1 MRIQVLGPVCAW
13 RDGTRLDLGSPQRR
27 AVLALLAVSRGQ
39 QLPFFGIADALWGE
53 RPPATASNVVQTH
66 IKHLRHLLEPDR
78 PPRARSAVLPRLG
91 DGYALRVPHGAIDL
105 LRFRALVAGAVTVRR
120 DGRGGGQERAA
131 ALLTEALGL
140 WQQPPLADLP
150 FLSAHP
156 MVVALAEEHR
166 GAVAQYG
173 EAMIAAGRSA
183 DALPVLEEAAVAQ
196 PLDEDAQ
203 ARLIRA
209 YEAVGRRDQAVAVYR
224 RSRRRLADELGV
236 DPGPALAE
244 AYAALLR
251 RRPRPS
257 APGGGHDTAGAAE
270 LAAQVPAH
278 VPPYPPS
285 AHRLPAQLPADVPD
299 FAGRDP
305 ELSALDRLLAAAAD
319 SPTAGAVS
327 VVSGTAGV
335 GKTALAVHWAHRTR
349 HRFPDG
355 QLYVNLRGYDPERP
369 MPPGDALTRFL
380 TVLGVPGDAVPLDVD
395 DRASRFRTELAD
407 RRMLVVLDNALSE
420 EQVRP
425 LLPGSPACS
434 VVVTSRDSLT
444 GLVALHGARRIAL
457 GPLPPPDAVALL
469 RTLVGAR
476 VDAEPGPAAALAEQ
490 CARLPLAL
498 RVAAELAVAHPSSRL
513 ADLVAEL
520 ADQQRRLDLLDA
532 GGDRRAAVEAVFS
545 WSYERLPA
553 PAARTFRLLSLHP
566 GPEADAHAVAA
577 LIGEAPGE
585 SPSLVPGGDPTRVP
599 GETPT
604 RLPGEEPSRAPSP
617 TRDERP
623 GHLPGAS
630 PGQAPGSAP
639 GEDPT
644 HAPGWEPTRVPGEE
658 PAHAPGAKPTRV
670 PGKQPTHAPG
680 PTREER
686 PRHLPGASPGQTPT
700 RVPGGEPT
708 HATGEKRDERP
719 GHLPGASPGQ
729 APGSAPGEDPTH
741 APGWEPTRVPG
752 EEPAHA
758 PGAKPTRVPGKQP
771 THAPGPTREERPRH
785 LPGASP
791 GQTPTR
797 VPGGEPTHATG
808 EKRDERPGHLPGAS
822 PGQAPGSAPR
832 EDPTH
837 TPGEEPTRVPV
848 EEPTRVPVEEPT
860 HAPGPTP
867 DERPGHVPGA
877 SPGQAPGSAPHHTP
891 HHTPEHPP
899 VRTPGPTPG
908 PTSGPTPGP
917 MSARASDVVP
927 VGEPSDAS
935 ESPGHAAGT
944 LALLARAHLLEPA
957 RPGRFGTHDL
967 LRAYAFRLT
976 RTHDSEADRQAAL
989 VRLFDHYLGTAAA
1002 AMDTLYPAERHHR
1015 PAVAPSDH
1023 APPVA
1028 GDANAARAWLDAER
1042 PTLAA
1047 VCAVAADRGSPG
1059 HAVRLA
1065 ALLFRH
1071 LDSGHH
1077 TEALEI
1083 HRHALRAAETI
1094 GDLGGQAHA
1103 LTNLGVVH
1111 WRLADAGSAED
1122 HLVRALELHHRT
1134 GDLAGRARTL
1144 SNLGNVHWRLG
1155 SLRDAAHDHQQA
1167 LALYRETGDQVGQAR
1182 TLTNLGNVC
1191 LRLGEYGQAADHQR
1205 QALALHDLT
1214 GDRIGRAR
1222 TLSHLGN
1229 ALLRLG
1235 RSEAAAECQEQALT
1249 LFRQLGHHG
1258 GEAYA
1263 LSGLGDIRLGQGEF
1277 EAAVTCQRQALELF
1291 REHGEGY
1298 GEASALNGLAEALY
1312 GSGRHDE
1319 ALDHHS
1325 TAVTVAAVTGEHDQ
1339 LARAHAGA
1347 ERARRALGP
1356 WVAAAASST
1365 TSGP

>member
-78 PPRARSAVLPRLG
+78 PARARSAVLPRLG
-91 DGYALRVPHGAIDL
+91 DGYALRVPHDDIDL

-156 MVVALAEEHR
+156 VVVTLAEERR

-251 RRPRPS
+251 RRPGPS
-257 APGGGHDTAGAAE
+257 APVSGQGTAGAAE
-270 LAAQVPAH
+270 LTAQVPAH

-434 VVVTSRDSLT
+434 VVVTSRDSLA

-585 SPSLVPGGDPTRVP
+585 SPSPVPSEGPTRVPGKDPTRVLGESPSLVPSEGPTRVPGGDPTRVP
-599 GETPT
+599 GE
-604 RLPGEEPSRAPSP
+604 E
-617 TRDERP
+617 
-623 GHLPGAS
+623 
-630 PGQAPGSAP
+630 
-639 GEDPT
+639 
-644 HAPGWEPTRVPGEE
+644 
-658 PAHAPGAKPTRV
+658 
-670 PGKQPTHAPG
+670 PTHAPG
-680 PTREER
+680 PTRDER
-686 PRHLPGASPGQTPT
+686 PEHVPGASPGQTP
-700 RVPGGEPT
+700 
-708 HATGEKRDERP
+708 
-719 GHLPGASPGQ
+719 
-729 APGSAPGEDPTH
+729 
-741 APGWEPTRVPG
+741 
-752 EEPAHA
+752 
-758 PGAKPTRVPGKQP
+758 
-771 THAPGPTREERPRH
+771 
-785 LPGASP
+785 
-791 GQTPTR
+791 
-797 VPGGEPTHATG
+797 
-808 EKRDERPGHLPGAS
+808 
-822 PGQAPGSAPR
+822 
-832 EDPTH
+832 
-837 TPGEEPTRVPV
+837 
-848 EEPTRVPVEEPT
+848 
-860 HAPGPTP
+860 
-867 DERPGHVPGA
+867 
-877 SPGQAPGSAPHHTP
+877 GSAPHHTP
-891 HHTPEHPP
+891 EYPPDHLPVRTP
-899 VRTPGPTPG
+899 VRTPGPTP
-908 PTSGPTPGP
+908 SPTPSP

-935 ESPGHAAGT
+935 ESPVHAAGT

-1015 PAVAPSDH
+1015 PAVAPSVH

-1028 GDANAARAWLDAER
+1028 GDADAARAWLDAER

-1277 EAAVTCQRQALELF
+1277 EAAVACQRQALELF

-1298 GEASALNGLAEALY
+1298 GEASALNGLAEALH

-1325 TAVTVAAVTGEHDQ
+1325 TAATVAAVTGEHDQ
-1339 LARAHAGA
+1339 LARAHAGS

>member
-13 RDGTRLDLGSPQRR
+13 RDGTRLDLGSPRRR

-39 QLPFFGIADALWGE
+39 QLPFFGLADALWGE

-91 DGYALRVPHGAIDL
+91 DGYALRVPYDAIDL
-105 LRFRALVAGAVTVRR
+105 LRFRDLVAGAVTVRR
-120 DGRGGGQERAA
+120 DGRRGGQERAA
-131 ALLTEALGL
+131 ALLTDALGM
-140 WQQPPLADLP
+140 WHQPPLADLP

-156 MVVALAEEHR
+156 VVVALADERR
-166 GAVAQYG
+166 GVVAQYG

-183 DALPVLEEAAVAQ
+183 DALPVLEETAVAQ

-251 RRPRPS
+251 HRSRPS
-257 APGGGHDTAGAAE
+257 APGTGHAPAGGPGTASAAE
-270 LAAQVPAH
+270 LPAQVPAH

-369 MPPGDALTRFL
+369 MPPGDALARFL
-380 TVLGVPGDAVPLDVD
+380 TVLGVPGDAIPLDVD

-425 LLPGSPACS
+425 LLPGSPACA
-434 VVVTSRDSLT
+434 VVVTSRDSLA
-444 GLVALHGARRIAL
+444 GLVALHGARRIGL

-469 RTLVGAR
+469 RALVGAR
-476 VDAEPGPAAALAEQ
+476 VSAEPGAAATLAEQ

-566 GPEADAHAVAA
+566 GPEADADAVAA
-577 LIGEAPGE
+577 LLGEAPGE
-585 SPSLVPGGDPTRVP
+585 AQTRVP
-599 GETPT
+599 GE
-604 RLPGEEPSRAPSP
+604 G
-617 TRDERP
+617 
-623 GHLPGAS
+623 
-630 PGQAPGSAP
+630 
-639 GEDPT
+639 PT
-644 HAPGWEPTRVPGEE
+644 HAPG
-658 PAHAPGAKPTRV
+658 A
-670 PGKQPTHAPG
+670 
-680 PTREER
+680 
-686 PRHLPGASPGQTPT
+686 
-700 RVPGGEPT
+700 
-708 HATGEKRDERP
+708 KRDA
-719 GHLPGASPGQ
+719 G
-729 APGSAPGEDPTH
+729 
-741 APGWEPTRVPG
+741 
-752 EEPAHA
+752 
-758 PGAKPTRVPGKQP
+758 
-771 THAPGPTREERPRH
+771 
-785 LPGASP
+785 
-791 GQTPTR
+791 
-797 VPGGEPTHATG
+797 
-808 EKRDERPGHLPGAS
+808 
-822 PGQAPGSAPR
+822 
-832 EDPTH
+832 
-837 TPGEEPTRVPV
+837 
-848 EEPTRVPVEEPT
+848 
-860 HAPGPTP
+860 
-867 DERPGHVPGA
+867 PGHVPG
-877 SPGQAPGSAPHHTP
+877 SRSGQVAGNPPRHAPDD
-891 HHTPEHPP
+891 
-899 VRTPGPTPG
+899 TPGR
-908 PTSGPTPGP
+908 TSASV
-917 MSARASDVVP
+917 SAVVP
-927 VGEPSDAS
+927 GDEPADTG
-935 ESPGHAAGT
+935 ESPAHAAGT
-944 LALLARAHLLEPA
+944 LALLARAHLLQPA

-967 LRAYAFRLT
+967 LRAYAYRLT
-976 RTHDSEADRQAAL
+976 RTHDSEAERQAAL
-989 VRLFDHYLGTAAA
+989 VRLFDHYLSTAAA

-1015 PAVAPSDH
+1015 PAVAP
-1023 APPVA
+1023 PVRVSPVV
-1028 GDANAARAWLDAER
+1028 GDAAAARTWLDAER

-1047 VCAVAADRGSPG
+1047 VCAVAADRGSPR

-1077 TEALEI
+1077 AEALEI

-1111 WRLADAGSAED
+1111 WRLADSGSAEE

-1134 GDLAGRARTL
+1134 GDRAGRARTL

-1191 LRLGEYGQAADHQR
+1191 LRLGEYEQAADHQR

-1229 ALLRLG
+1229 ALLRQG
-1235 RSEAAAECQEQALT
+1235 RSEAAAECQEQALA

-1277 EAAVTCQRQALELF
+1277 EAAVTCQRRALELF
-1291 REHGEGY
+1291 RENGEGY
-1298 GEASALNGLAEALY
+1298 GEASALNGLAEALH
-1312 GSGRHDE
+1312 GGGRHEE

-1325 TAVTVAAVTGEHDQ
+1325 TAATVAAVTGEHDQ

-1347 ERARRALGP
+1347 ERARRALEP
-1356 WVAAAASST
+1356 WVAATASST

>member
-39 QLPFFGIADALWGE
+39 QLPFFGLADALWGE
-53 RPPATASNVVQTH
+53 RPPATAPNVVQTH

-78 PPRARSAVLPRLG
+78 PPRARSVLLPRLG
-91 DGYALRVPHGAIDL
+91 DGYALRVPYDAIDL
-105 LRFRALVAGAVTVRR
+105 LRFRDLVAGAVTVRR
-120 DGRGGGQERAA
+120 DGRRGGQERAA
-131 ALLTEALGL
+131 ALLTDALGL

-156 MVVALAEEHR
+156 VVVALAEERR

-183 DALPVLEEAAVAQ
+183 DALPVLEETAVAQ

-251 RRPRPS
+251 RRTRPS
-257 APGGGHDTAGAAE
+257 APDARHAPARDTADGPGTAGAAE
-270 LAAQVPAH
+270 LPAQVPAH
-278 VPPYPPS
+278 LPPYPTS
-285 AHRLPAQLPADVPD
+285 AHRLPAQLPADVPG

-335 GKTALAVHWAHRTR
+335 GKTALTVHWAHRTR

-355 QLYVNLRGYDPERP
+355 QLYVNLRGYDPDRP

-380 TVLGVPGDAVPLDVD
+380 TVLGVPGDAIPLDVD

-407 RRMLVVLDNALSE
+407 RRVLLVLDNALSE

-425 LLPGSPACS
+425 LLPGSPACA
-434 VVVTSRDSLT
+434 VVVTSRDSLA
-444 GLVALHGARRIAL
+444 GLVALHGARRIGL
-457 GPLPPPDAVALL
+457 GPLPPPDALALL

-476 VDAEPGPAAALAEQ
+476 VDTEPGPAAALAEQ

-585 SPSLVPGGDPTRVP
+585 EPTQVPGATQEERPERVP
-599 GETPT
+599 GALSGQV
-604 RLPGEEPSRAPSP
+604 RLHTSDHMPGRTSAHASDAVPG
-617 TRDERP
+617 DERA
-623 GHLPGAS
+623 GA
-630 PGQAPGSAP
+630 GGN
-639 GEDPT
+639 
-644 HAPGWEPTRVPGEE
+644 
-658 PAHAPGAKPTRV
+658 PA
-670 PGKQPTHAPG
+670 Q
-680 PTREER
+680 
-686 PRHLPGASPGQTPT
+686 
-700 RVPGGEPT
+700 
-708 HATGEKRDERP
+708 
-719 GHLPGASPGQ
+719 
-729 APGSAPGEDPTH
+729 
-741 APGWEPTRVPG
+741 
-752 EEPAHA
+752 
-758 PGAKPTRVPGKQP
+758 
-771 THAPGPTREERPRH
+771 
-785 LPGASP
+785 
-791 GQTPTR
+791 
-797 VPGGEPTHATG
+797 
-808 EKRDERPGHLPGAS
+808 
-822 PGQAPGSAPR
+822 
-832 EDPTH
+832 
-837 TPGEEPTRVPV
+837 
-848 EEPTRVPVEEPT
+848 
-860 HAPGPTP
+860 
-867 DERPGHVPGA
+867 
-877 SPGQAPGSAPHHTP
+877 
-891 HHTPEHPP
+891 
-899 VRTPGPTPG
+899 
-908 PTSGPTPGP
+908 
-917 MSARASDVVP
+917 
-927 VGEPSDAS
+927 
-935 ESPGHAAGT
+935 AAGT
-944 LALLARAHLLEPA
+944 LALLARAHLLEPV

-967 LRAYAFRLT
+967 LRAYAYRLT
-976 RTHDSEADRQAAL
+976 RTHDSEAERQAAL

-1015 PAVAPSDH
+1015 PAIAPSVH
-1023 APPVA
+1023 VSSAV
-1028 GDANAARAWLDAER
+1028 GDAAAARAWLDAER

-1047 VCAVAADRGSPG
+1047 VCAVAADRGSPR

-1077 TEALEI
+1077 TVALEI
-1083 HRHALRAAETI
+1083 HRHALRAAETL
-1094 GDLGGQAHA
+1094 GDLAGQAHA

-1122 HLVRALELHHRT
+1122 HLVRALELHLRT
-1134 GDLAGRARTL
+1134 GDRAGRARTL

-1167 LALYRETGDQVGQAR
+1167 LALYRETDDQVGQAR

-1191 LRLGEYGQAADHQR
+1191 LRLGEYEQAADHQR

-1235 RSEAAAECQEQALT
+1235 RSESAAECQEQALT

-1277 EAAVTCQRQALELF
+1277 EAALTCQRRALELF
-1291 REHGEGY
+1291 RENGEGY
-1298 GEASALNGLAEALY
+1298 GEASALNGLAEALH

-1325 TAVTVAAVTGEHDQ
+1325 TAATVASVTGEHDQ

-1356 WVAAAASST
+1356 RVTATASST

>member
-39 QLPFFGIADALWGE
+39 QLPFFGLADALWGE

-78 PPRARSAVLPRLG
+78 PARARSALLPRLG
-91 DGYALRVPHGAIDL
+91 DGYALRVPNDAIDL
-105 LRFRALVAGAVTVRR
+105 LRFRDLVAGAVTVRH
-120 DGRGGGQERAA
+120 GGGQERAA
-131 ALLTEALGL
+131 ALLTDALGL

-150 FLSAHP
+150 FLAAHP
-156 MVVALAEEHR
+156 VVVALAEERR
-166 GAVAQYG
+166 GVVAQYG

-244 AYAALLR
+244 AYAAVLR
-251 RRPRPS
+251 RRTRPS
-257 APGGGHDTAGAAE
+257 APGAGQAPVGGPGTTGVAA
-270 LAAQVPAH
+270 LPAQVPAH
-278 VPPYPPS
+278 VPPFPPS

-335 GKTALAVHWAHRTR
+335 GKTALTVHWAHRTR
-349 HRFPDG
+349 RRFPDG
-355 QLYVNLRGYDPERP
+355 QLYVNLRGYDPDRP

-380 TVLGVPGDAVPLDVD
+380 SVLGVPGDAIPLDVD

-425 LLPGSPACS
+425 LLPGSPLCA
-434 VVVTSRDSLT
+434 VVVTSRDSLA
-444 GLVALHGARRIAL
+444 GLVALHGARRIGL

-476 VDAEPGPAAALAEQ
+476 VDTEPGPAAALAEQ

-545 WSYERLPA
+545 WSYERLPT

-566 GPEADAHAVAA
+566 GPEADADAVAA
-577 LIGEAPGE
+577 LIGEVPGEALPHAPGE
-585 SPSLVPGGDPTRVP
+585 RPTHVPGEERTRVP
-599 GETPT
+599 GDV
-604 RLPGEEPSRAPSP
+604 
-617 TRDERP
+617 RDERP
-623 GHLPGAS
+623 GHTSDNRSGPAPDSVPRHAPDHMPGRTSARSSDAVPGGRPAGAGAS
-630 PGQAPGSAP
+630 PA
-639 GEDPT
+639 
-644 HAPGWEPTRVPGEE
+644 
-658 PAHAPGAKPTRV
+658 
-670 PGKQPTHAPG
+670 
-680 PTREER
+680 
-686 PRHLPGASPGQTPT
+686 
-700 RVPGGEPT
+700 
-708 HATGEKRDERP
+708 
-719 GHLPGASPGQ
+719 
-729 APGSAPGEDPTH
+729 
-741 APGWEPTRVPG
+741 
-752 EEPAHA
+752 
-758 PGAKPTRVPGKQP
+758 
-771 THAPGPTREERPRH
+771 
-785 LPGASP
+785 
-791 GQTPTR
+791 
-797 VPGGEPTHATG
+797 
-808 EKRDERPGHLPGAS
+808 
-822 PGQAPGSAPR
+822 
-832 EDPTH
+832 
-837 TPGEEPTRVPV
+837 
-848 EEPTRVPVEEPT
+848 
-860 HAPGPTP
+860 
-867 DERPGHVPGA
+867 
-877 SPGQAPGSAPHHTP
+877 
-891 HHTPEHPP
+891 
-899 VRTPGPTPG
+899 
-908 PTSGPTPGP
+908 
-917 MSARASDVVP
+917 
-927 VGEPSDAS
+927 
-935 ESPGHAAGT
+935 HAAGT
-944 LALLARAHLLEPA
+944 LALLARAHLVESA

-967 LRAYAFRLT
+967 LRAYAHRLT
-976 RTHDSEADRQAAL
+976 RTHDSEAERQAAL
-989 VRLFDHYLGTAAA
+989 VRLFDHYLSTAAA

-1015 PAVAPSDH
+1015 PAVAPSVRVSP
-1023 APPVA
+1023 AV
-1028 GDANAARAWLDAER
+1028 GDAAGARAWLDAER

-1122 HLVRALELHHRT
+1122 HLVRALELHLRT
-1134 GDLAGRARTL
+1134 GDRAGRARTL

-1167 LALYRETGDQVGQAR
+1167 LALYRETGDQVGRAR

-1191 LRLGEYGQAADHQR
+1191 LRLGEYEQAAEHQR

-1235 RSEAAAECQEQALT
+1235 RSEAAAECQEQALA

-1277 EAAVTCQRQALELF
+1277 EAAVTCQRRALELF
-1291 REHGEGY
+1291 RENGEGY
-1298 GEASALNGLAEALY
+1298 GEASALNGLAEALH
-1312 GSGRHDE
+1312 GGGRHDE

-1325 TAVTVAAVTGEHDQ
+1325 TAATVAAVTGEHDQ

-1356 WVAAAASST
+1356 WVPATAAST
-1365 TSGP
+1365 ASGQ

>member
-39 QLPFFGIADALWGE
+39 QLPFFGLADALWGE
-53 RPPATASNVVQTH
+53 RPPATAPNVVQTH

-78 PPRARSAVLPRLG
+78 PPRARSALLPRLG
-91 DGYALRVPHGAIDL
+91 DGYALRVPYDAIDL
-105 LRFRALVAGAVTVRR
+105 LRFRDLVAGAVTVRR

-131 ALLTEALGL
+131 ALLTDALGL

-156 MVVALAEEHR
+156 VVVALEEERR

-183 DALPVLEEAAVAQ
+183 DALPVLEETAVAQ

-203 ARLIRA
+203 ARLVRA

-251 RRPRPS
+251 RRTRPS
-257 APGGGHDTAGAAE
+257 APAAGHAPARDTADGPGAASTAE
-270 LAAQVPAH
+270 LPAQVPAH

-285 AHRLPAQLPADVPD
+285 PHRLPAQLPADVPD

-335 GKTALAVHWAHRTR
+335 GKTALTVHWAHRTR

-355 QLYVNLRGYDPERP
+355 QLYVNLRGYDPDRP

-380 TVLGVPGDAVPLDVD
+380 TVLGVPGDAIPLDVD

-407 RRMLVVLDNALSE
+407 RRMLLVLDNALSE

-425 LLPGSPACS
+425 LLPGSPACT
-434 VVVTSRDSLT
+434 VVVTSRDSLA
-444 GLVALHGARRIAL
+444 GLVALHGARRIGL
-457 GPLPPPDAVALL
+457 GPLPAADALALL

-476 VDAEPGPAAALAEQ
+476 VDTEPGPAAALAEQ

-513 ADLVAEL
+513 AELVAEL

-577 LIGEAPGE
+577 LIGEAPAAPPRT
-585 SPSLVPGGDPTRVP
+585 PSEAPTCTQSEQPPPAPG
-599 GETPT
+599 
-604 RLPGEEPSRAPSP
+604 AAQ
-617 TRDERP
+617 DERP
-623 GHLPGAS
+623 GHEPGAA
-630 PGQAPGSAP
+630 Q
-639 GEDPT
+639 D
-644 HAPGWEPTRVPGEE
+644 
-658 PAHAPGAKPTRV
+658 
-670 PGKQPTHAPG
+670 Q
-680 PTREER
+680 R
-686 PRHLPGASPGQTPT
+686 PRPEPDTSQDQRPRPEPDTSQDQRPRPEPGTSQDQTP
-700 RVPGGEPT
+700 GHEPS
-708 HATGEKRDERP
+708 A
-719 GHLPGASPGQ
+719 ASGQ
-729 APGSAPGEDPTH
+729 VA
-741 APGWEPTRVPG
+741 
-752 EEPAHA
+752 
-758 PGAKPTRVPGKQP
+758 
-771 THAPGPTREERPRH
+771 
-785 LPGASP
+785 
-791 GQTPTR
+791 
-797 VPGGEPTHATG
+797 
-808 EKRDERPGHLPGAS
+808 
-822 PGQAPGSAPR
+822 
-832 EDPTH
+832 
-837 TPGEEPTRVPV
+837 
-848 EEPTRVPVEEPT
+848 
-860 HAPGPTP
+860 
-867 DERPGHVPGA
+867 
-877 SPGQAPGSAPHHTP
+877 GSAPHRAPEHTP
-891 HHTPEHPP
+891 RHTQEH
-899 VRTPGPTPG
+899 VPGR
-908 PTSGPTPGP
+908 TSGRVSDLVPGGLG
-917 MSARASDVVP
+917 RAP
-927 VGEPSDAS
+927 ADAG
-935 ESPGHAAGT
+935 ESPARAAGT
-944 LALLARAHLLEPA
+944 LALLARAHLLETA

-967 LRAYAFRLT
+967 LRAYGYRLT
-976 RTHDSEADRQAAL
+976 RTHDSEAERQAAL
-989 VRLFDHYLGTAAA
+989 ARLFDHYLGTAAA

-1015 PAVAPSDH
+1015 PAVEPSVH
-1023 APPVA
+1023 VSPAVGEA
-1028 GDANAARAWLDAER
+1028 AAARAWLDAER

-1047 VCAVAADRGSPG
+1047 VCAVAADRGSPR

-1083 HRHALRAAETI
+1083 HRHALRAAETL

-1111 WRLADAGSAED
+1111 WRLADAGTAED
-1122 HLVRALELHHRT
+1122 HLVRALELHLRT
-1134 GDLAGRARTL
+1134 GDRAGRARTL

-1191 LRLGEYGQAADHQR
+1191 LRLGEYEQAADHQR

-1235 RSEAAAECQEQALT
+1235 RSEAAAECQEQALA

-1277 EAAVTCQRQALELF
+1277 EAAVTCQRRALELF
-1291 REHGEGY
+1291 RENGEGY
-1298 GEASALNGLAEALY
+1298 GEASALNGLAEALH
-1312 GSGRHDE
+1312 GGGRHEE

-1325 TAVTVAAVTGEHDQ
+1325 TAATVASVTGEHDQ

-1356 WVAAAASST
+1356 WAAATASST

>member
-39 QLPFFGIADALWGE
+39 QLPFFGLADALWGE
-53 RPPATASNVVQTH
+53 HPPATAPNVVQTH

-78 PPRARSAVLPRLG
+78 PPRARSALLPRLG
-91 DGYALRVPHGAIDL
+91 DGYALRVPYDAIDL
-105 LRFRALVAGAVTVRR
+105 LRFRDLIAGAVTVRR
-120 DGRGGGQERAA
+120 DGRRGGQERAA
-131 ALLTEALGL
+131 ALLTDALGL

-150 FLSAHP
+150 FLSTHP
-156 MVVALAEEHR
+156 VVVALAEERR

-183 DALPVLEEAAVAQ
+183 DALPVLEETAVAQ

-251 RRPRPS
+251 RRTLPS
-257 APGGGHDTAGAAE
+257 APDAGHAPTRDAGDADDGPGTAGAAE
-270 LAAQVPAH
+270 LPAQVPAH
-278 VPPYPPS
+278 VPPYPTS

-305 ELSALDRLLAAAAD
+305 ELSALDRLLAAAAG
-319 SPTAGAVS
+319 SPTAGAVT

-335 GKTALAVHWAHRTR
+335 GKTALTVHWAHRTR

-355 QLYVNLRGYDPERP
+355 QLYVNLRGYDPDRP

-380 TVLGVPGDAVPLDVD
+380 TVLGVPGDAIPLDVD

-407 RRMLVVLDNALSE
+407 RRMLLVLDNALSE

-425 LLPGSPACS
+425 LLPGSPACA
-434 VVVTSRDSLT
+434 VVVTSRDSLA
-444 GLVALHGARRIAL
+444 GLVALHGARRIGL
-457 GPLPPPDAVALL
+457 GPLPPPDSLALL

-476 VDAEPGPAAALAEQ
+476 VDTEPGPAAALAEQ

-577 LIGEAPGE
+577 LIGEAPG
-585 SPSLVPGGDPTRVP
+585 DKP
-599 GETPT
+599 GE
-604 RLPGEEPSRAPSP
+604 
-617 TRDERP
+617 
-623 GHLPGAS
+623 
-630 PGQAPGSAP
+630 
-639 GEDPT
+639 
-644 HAPGWEPTRVPGEE
+644 
-658 PAHAPGAKPTRV
+658 
-670 PGKQPTHAPG
+670 G
-680 PTREER
+680 PT
-686 PRHLPGASPGQTPT
+686 
-700 RVPGGEPT
+700 
-708 HATGEKRDERP
+708 
-719 GHLPGASPGQ
+719 
-729 APGSAPGEDPTH
+729 
-741 APGWEPTRVPG
+741 
-752 EEPAHA
+752 
-758 PGAKPTRVPGKQP
+758 
-771 THAPGPTREERPRH
+771 
-785 LPGASP
+785 
-791 GQTPTR
+791 
-797 VPGGEPTHATG
+797 
-808 EKRDERPGHLPGAS
+808 
-822 PGQAPGSAPR
+822 
-832 EDPTH
+832 
-837 TPGEEPTRVPV
+837 
-848 EEPTRVPVEEPT
+848 
-860 HAPGPTP
+860 
-867 DERPGHVPGA
+867 HVPGA
-877 SPGQAPGSAPHHTP
+877 AQEERPEHVPGALPDQVPDSVPPLHAPDHTP
-891 HHTPEHPP
+891 G
-899 VRTPGPTPG
+899 R
-908 PTSGPTPGP
+908 
-917 MSARASDVVP
+917 MSARVSDVVP
-927 VGEPSDAS
+927 GDERAGAG
-935 ESPGHAAGT
+935 ESPAQAAET

-967 LRAYAFRLT
+967 LRAYAYRLT
-976 RTHDSEADRQAAL
+976 RTHDSEAERQAAL

-1015 PAVAPSDH
+1015 PAVAPSVH
-1023 APPVA
+1023 VPSAV
-1028 GDANAARAWLDAER
+1028 GDAAEARAWLDAER

-1047 VCAVAADRGSPG
+1047 VCAVASDRGSPR

-1122 HLVRALELHHRT
+1122 HLVRALELHLRT
-1134 GDLAGRARTL
+1134 GDRAGRARTL

-1191 LRLGEYGQAADHQR
+1191 LRLGEYEQAADHQR

-1235 RSEAAAECQEQALT
+1235 RSESAAECQEQALT

-1277 EAAVTCQRQALELF
+1277 EAAVACQRRALELF
-1291 REHGEGY
+1291 RENGEGY
-1298 GEASALNGLAEALY
+1298 GEASALNGLAEALH

-1325 TAVTVAAVTGEHDQ
+1325 TAATVAAVTGEHDQ
-1339 LARAHAGA
+1339 LARAHAGV
-1347 ERARRALGP
+1347 ERARRALGA
-1356 WVAAAASST
+1356 WVAATASST
-1365 TSGP
+1365 TSAP

>member
-585 SPSLVPGGDPTRVP
+585 SPSLVPGG
-599 GETPT
+599 
-604 RLPGEEPSRAPSP
+604 
-617 TRDERP
+617 
-623 GHLPGAS
+623 
-630 PGQAPGSAP
+630 
-639 GEDPT
+639 
-644 HAPGWEPTRVPGEE
+644 
-658 PAHAPGAKPTRV
+658 
-670 PGKQPTHAPG
+670 
-680 PTREER
+680 
-686 PRHLPGASPGQTPT
+686 
-700 RVPGGEPT
+700 
-708 HATGEKRDERP
+708 
-719 GHLPGASPGQ
+719 
-729 APGSAPGEDPTH
+729 DPTH

>member
-39 QLPFFGIADALWGE
+39 QLPFFGLADALWGE
-53 RPPATASNVVQTH
+53 HPPATASNVVQTH

-78 PPRARSAVLPRLG
+78 PPRARSSLLPRLG
-91 DGYALRVPHGAIDL
+91 DGYALRVPYDAIDL
-105 LRFRALVAGAVTVRR
+105 LRFRDLVAGAVTVRR
-120 DGRGGGQERAA
+120 DGQCGGQERAA
-131 ALLTEALGL
+131 ALLADALEL

-156 MVVALAEEHR
+156 VVVALAEERR

-183 DALPVLEEAAVAQ
+183 EALPVLEEAAVAQ

-203 ARLIRA
+203 ARLVRA

-251 RRPRPS
+251 RRTRPS
-257 APGGGHDTAGAAE
+257 APGTGHAPAGDAADGPGTASAAE
-270 LAAQVPAH
+270 LPAQVPAH

-319 SPTAGAVS
+319 SPTAGAVT

-355 QLYVNLRGYDPERP
+355 QLYVNLRGYDPDRP

-407 RRMLVVLDNALSE
+407 RRMLLVLDNALSE

-434 VVVTSRDSLT
+434 VVVTSRDSLA
-444 GLVALHGARRIAL
+444 GLVALHGARRIGL

-469 RTLVGAR
+469 RALVGTR
-476 VDAEPGPAAALAEQ
+476 VDSEPGPAAALAEQ

-513 ADLVAEL
+513 TDLVAEL

-577 LIGEAPGE
+577 LIGETAGE
-585 SPSLVPGGDPTRVP
+585 ATASVP
-599 GETPT
+599 GEGPAHVPGPV
-604 RLPGEEPSRAPSP
+604 PGEAPTSVPSRAPGA

-623 GHLPGAS
+623 GHVSGAS
-630 PGQAPGSAP
+630 SGRAPGSVP
-639 GEDPT
+639 R
-644 HAPGWEPTRVPGEE
+644 HAPEQVQ
-658 PAHAPGAKPTRV
+658 V
-670 PGKQPTHAPG
+670 
-680 PTREER
+680 
-686 PRHLPGASPGQTPT
+686 PGQTPAHMPERGPGRT
-700 RVPGGEPT
+700 PAHTPQHMPGRTPAHTPDAVPGNDPAGAGE
-708 HATGEKRDERP
+708 
-719 GHLPGASPGQ
+719 
-729 APGSAPGEDPTH
+729 
-741 APGWEPTRVPG
+741 
-752 EEPAHA
+752 
-758 PGAKPTRVPGKQP
+758 
-771 THAPGPTREERPRH
+771 GP
-785 LPGASP
+785 
-791 GQTPTR
+791 
-797 VPGGEPTHATG
+797 V
-808 EKRDERPGHLPGAS
+808 
-822 PGQAPGSAPR
+822 
-832 EDPTH
+832 
-837 TPGEEPTRVPV
+837 
-848 EEPTRVPVEEPT
+848 
-860 HAPGPTP
+860 
-867 DERPGHVPGA
+867 
-877 SPGQAPGSAPHHTP
+877 
-891 HHTPEHPP
+891 
-899 VRTPGPTPG
+899 
-908 PTSGPTPGP
+908 
-917 MSARASDVVP
+917 
-927 VGEPSDAS
+927 
-935 ESPGHAAGT
+935 HAAGT
-944 LALLARAHLLEPA
+944 LALLARAHLLQPA

-976 RTHDSEADRQAAL
+976 RTHDSEAERQAAL

-1015 PAVAPSDH
+1015 PAVAATVHVSP
-1023 APPVA
+1023 AV
-1028 GDANAARAWLDAER
+1028 GDADAARAWLDAER

-1047 VCAVAADRGSPG
+1047 VCAVAADRGSPR

-1122 HLVRALELHHRT
+1122 HLVRALELHRRT
-1134 GDLAGRARTL
+1134 GDRAGRARTL

-1191 LRLGEYGQAADHQR
+1191 LRLGEYEQAADHQR

-1235 RSEAAAECQEQALT
+1235 RSESAADYQEQALT

-1277 EAAVTCQRQALELF
+1277 VAAVACQRRALELF
-1291 REHGEGY
+1291 RENGEGY
-1298 GEASALNGLAEALY
+1298 GEASALNGLAEALH
-1312 GSGRHDE
+1312 GGGRHDE

-1325 TAVTVAAVTGEHDQ
+1325 TAATVASVTGEHDQ

-1356 WVAAAASST
+1356 WVTATASST

>member
-13 RDGTRLDLGSPQRR
+13 RNGTRLDLGSPQRR

-39 QLPFFGIADALWGE
+39 QLPFFGLADALWGE
-53 RPPATASNVVQTH
+53 HPPATASNVVQTH

-78 PPRARSAVLPRLG
+78 PPRARSALLPRLG
-91 DGYALRVPHGAIDL
+91 DGYALRVPYDAIDL
-105 LRFRALVAGAVTVRR
+105 LRFRDLVAGAVTVRR

-131 ALLTEALGL
+131 ALLADALGL

-156 MVVALAEEHR
+156 VVVALAEERR

-203 ARLIRA
+203 ARLVRA

-251 RRPRPS
+251 RRTRLS
-257 APGGGHDTAGAAE
+257 ARGTGHAPAGNTAEGPGE
-270 LAAQVPAH
+270 LPAQVPAH

-355 QLYVNLRGYDPERP
+355 QLYVNLRGYDPDRP

-407 RRMLVVLDNALSE
+407 RRMLLVLDNALSE

-434 VVVTSRDSLT
+434 VVVTSRDSLA
-444 GLVALHGARRIAL
+444 GLVALHGARRIGL

-469 RTLVGAR
+469 RALVGTR
-476 VDAEPGPAAALAEQ
+476 VDTEPGPAAALAEQ

-520 ADQQRRLDLLDA
+520 ADQHRRLDLLDA

-577 LIGEAPGE
+577 LIGETPDEAT
-585 SPSLVPGGDPTRVP
+585 VRVP
-599 GETPT
+599 GEGPTHVPTP
-604 RLPGEEPSRAPSP
+604 APS
-617 TRDERP
+617 E
-623 GHLPGAS
+623 G
-630 PGQAPGSAP
+630 
-639 GEDPT
+639 PT
-644 HAPGWEPTRVPGEE
+644 HAPGEGPPR
-658 PAHAPGAKPTRV
+658 APDAAR
-670 PGKQPTHAPG
+670 
-680 PTREER
+680 
-686 PRHLPGASPGQTPT
+686 
-700 RVPGGEPT
+700 
-708 HATGEKRDERP
+708 
-719 GHLPGASPGQ
+719 
-729 APGSAPGEDPTH
+729 
-741 APGWEPTRVPG
+741 
-752 EEPAHA
+752 
-758 PGAKPTRVPGKQP
+758 
-771 THAPGPTREERPRH
+771 
-785 LPGASP
+785 
-791 GQTPTR
+791 
-797 VPGGEPTHATG
+797 
-808 EKRDERPGHLPGAS
+808 
-822 PGQAPGSAPR
+822 
-832 EDPTH
+832 
-837 TPGEEPTRVPV
+837 
-848 EEPTRVPVEEPT
+848 
-860 HAPGPTP
+860 

-877 SPGQAPGSAPHHTP
+877 SSGQVPGSVPRHTP
-891 HHTPEHPP
+891 ERVQVPGRTPAHMPERGPGRTPAHTPEHMPGRTSAHTPEHVLAHMPDAVPGDEPAGPGEGP
-899 VRTPGPTPG
+899 V
-908 PTSGPTPGP
+908 
-917 MSARASDVVP
+917 
-927 VGEPSDAS
+927 
-935 ESPGHAAGT
+935 HAAGT
-944 LALLARAHLLEPA
+944 LALLARAHLLQPA

-967 LRAYAFRLT
+967 LRAYAYRLT
-976 RTHDSEADRQAAL
+976 RTHDSEAERQAAL

-1015 PAVAPSDH
+1015 PAVAATVHVSP
-1023 APPVA
+1023 AL
-1028 GDANAARAWLDAER
+1028 GDADVARAWLDAER

-1047 VCAVAADRGSPG
+1047 VCAVAADRGSPR

-1122 HLVRALELHHRT
+1122 HLVRALELHRRT
-1134 GDLAGRARTL
+1134 GDRAGRARTL

-1205 QALALHDLT
+1205 HALALHDLT

-1235 RSEAAAECQEQALT
+1235 RSESAAECQEQALT

-1263 LSGLGDIRLGQGEF
+1263 LSGLGEIRLGQGEF
-1277 EAAVTCQRQALELF
+1277 VAAVACQRRALELF
-1291 REHGEGY
+1291 RENGEGY

-1325 TAVTVAAVTGEHDQ
+1325 TAATVASVTGEHDQ
-1339 LARAHAGA
+1339 LARAHAGV

-1356 WVAAAASST
+1356 WVPATASST

>member
-39 QLPFFGIADALWGE
+39 QLPFFGLADALWGE
-53 RPPATASNVVQTH
+53 HPPATASNVVQTH

-78 PPRARSAVLPRLG
+78 PSRARSALLPRLG
-91 DGYALRVPHGAIDL
+91 DGYALRVPDDAIDL
-105 LRFRALVAGAVTVRR
+105 LRFRDLVAGAVTVRR

-131 ALLTEALGL
+131 ALLADALGL

-156 MVVALAEEHR
+156 VVVALAEERR

-203 ARLIRA
+203 ARLVRA

-251 RRPRPS
+251 RRTRPS
-257 APGGGHDTAGAAE
+257 APGSGHAPAGDAADGPGTSRATE
-270 LAAQVPAH
+270 LPAQVPAH

-299 FAGRDP
+299 FAGRDS

-355 QLYVNLRGYDPERP
+355 QLYVNLRGYDPDRP

-407 RRMLVVLDNALSE
+407 RRMLLVLDNALSE

-434 VVVTSRDSLT
+434 VVVTSRDSLA

-457 GPLPPPDAVALL
+457 GPLPPRDAVALL
-469 RTLVGAR
+469 RALVGTR
-476 VDAEPGPAAALAEQ
+476 VDTEPGPAAALAEQ

-577 LIGEAPGE
+577 LIGETPGE
-585 SPSLVPGGDPTRVP
+585 VTARVP
-599 GETPT
+599 GEGPTHAADEATPPAPSKGPTRTPDETPT
-604 RLPGEEPSRAPSP
+604 PAPSEGP
-617 TRDERP
+617 T
-623 GHLPGAS
+623 
-630 PGQAPGSAP
+630 SAP
-639 GEDPT
+639 G
-644 HAPGWEPTRVPGEE
+644 ATR
-658 PAHAPGAKPTRV
+658 A
-670 PGKQPTHAPG
+670 
-680 PTREER
+680 
-686 PRHLPGASPGQTPT
+686 
-700 RVPGGEPT
+700 
-708 HATGEKRDERP
+708 
-719 GHLPGASPGQ
+719 
-729 APGSAPGEDPTH
+729 
-741 APGWEPTRVPG
+741 
-752 EEPAHA
+752 
-758 PGAKPTRVPGKQP
+758 
-771 THAPGPTREERPRH
+771 
-785 LPGASP
+785 
-791 GQTPTR
+791 
-797 VPGGEPTHATG
+797 
-808 EKRDERPGHLPGAS
+808 
-822 PGQAPGSAPR
+822 
-832 EDPTH
+832 
-837 TPGEEPTRVPV
+837 
-848 EEPTRVPVEEPT
+848 
-860 HAPGPTP
+860 
-867 DERPGHVPGA
+867 ERPGHVPGT
-877 SPGQAPGSAPHHTP
+877 SSGRAPGSVPRHTP
-891 HHTPEHPP
+891 DHVKGRTPAHTPEQVQGRMPDPVPGRTPAHTPEHMLDQTPAHTP
-899 VRTPGPTPG
+899 QHYPGRTPAHTSEHMPDQTPDAIPGNEPAGPGEG
-908 PTSGPTPGP
+908 P
-917 MSARASDVVP
+917 V
-927 VGEPSDAS
+927 
-935 ESPGHAAGT
+935 HAAGT
-944 LALLARAHLLEPA
+944 LALLARAHLLQPA

-967 LRAYAFRLT
+967 LRAYAYRLT
-976 RTHDSEADRQAAL
+976 RTHDSEAERQAAL

-1015 PAVAPSDH
+1015 PAVAASV
-1023 APPVA
+1023 PVSPA
-1028 GDANAARAWLDAER
+1028 VGDADAARAWLDAER

-1047 VCAVAADRGSPG
+1047 VCAVAADRGSPR

-1111 WRLADAGSAED
+1111 WRLADPGSAED
-1122 HLVRALELHHRT
+1122 HLVRALELHRRT
-1134 GDLAGRARTL
+1134 GDRAGRARTL

-1235 RSEAAAECQEQALT
+1235 RSESAAECQEQALT

-1277 EAAVTCQRQALELF
+1277 VAAVACQRRALELF
-1291 REHGEGY
+1291 RENGEGY
-1298 GEASALNGLAEALY
+1298 GEASALNGLAEALH

-1325 TAVTVAAVTGEHDQ
+1325 TAATVASVTGEHDQ

-1356 WVAAAASST
+1356 WVAATASST

>member
-39 QLPFFGIADALWGE
+39 QLPFFGLADALWGE
-53 RPPATASNVVQTH
+53 RPPATAPNVVQTH

-78 PPRARSAVLPRLG
+78 PPRARSALLPRLG
-91 DGYALRVPHGAIDL
+91 DGYALRVPYDAIDL
-105 LRFRALVAGAVTVRR
+105 LRFRDLVAGAVTVRR

-131 ALLTEALGL
+131 ALLTDALGL

-156 MVVALAEEHR
+156 VVVALEEERR

-183 DALPVLEEAAVAQ
+183 DALPVLEENAVAQ

-203 ARLIRA
+203 ARLVRA

-251 RRPRPS
+251 RRTRPS
-257 APGGGHDTAGAAE
+257 APATGRAPVRDTADGPGTASTAE
-270 LAAQVPAH
+270 LPAQVPAH
-278 VPPYPPS
+278 VPPYLPS
-285 AHRLPAQLPADVPD
+285 PHRLPAQLPADVPD

-335 GKTALAVHWAHRTR
+335 GKTALTVHWAHRTR

-355 QLYVNLRGYDPERP
+355 QLYVNLRGYDPDRP

-380 TVLGVPGDAVPLDVD
+380 TVLGVPGDAIPLDVD

-407 RRMLVVLDNALSE
+407 RRMLLVLDNALSE

-425 LLPGSPACS
+425 LLPGSPACT
-434 VVVTSRDSLT
+434 VVVTSRDSLA
-444 GLVALHGARRIAL
+444 GLVALHGARRIGL
-457 GPLPPPDAVALL
+457 GPLPVPDALALL

-476 VDAEPGPAAALAEQ
+476 VDTEPGPAAALAEQ

-513 ADLVAEL
+513 TDLVAEL

-585 SPSLVPGGDPTRVP
+585 APPRTPSEARTCTQGEERTPVPCAAQDEKPGHERSAESDQRPGHDPCAAQDQRP
-599 GETPT
+599 GH
-604 RLPGEEPSRAPSP
+604 EPSRS
-617 TRDERP
+617 
-623 GHLPGAS
+623 S
-630 PGQAPGSAP
+630 GQ
-639 GEDPT
+639 
-644 HAPGWEPTRVPGEE
+644 V
-658 PAHAPGAKPTRV
+658 
-670 PGKQPTHAPG
+670 
-680 PTREER
+680 
-686 PRHLPGASPGQTPT
+686 
-700 RVPGGEPT
+700 
-708 HATGEKRDERP
+708 
-719 GHLPGASPGQ
+719 
-729 APGSAPGEDPTH
+729 
-741 APGWEPTRVPG
+741 
-752 EEPAHA
+752 
-758 PGAKPTRVPGKQP
+758 
-771 THAPGPTREERPRH
+771 
-785 LPGASP
+785 
-791 GQTPTR
+791 
-797 VPGGEPTHATG
+797 
-808 EKRDERPGHLPGAS
+808 
-822 PGQAPGSAPR
+822 
-832 EDPTH
+832 
-837 TPGEEPTRVPV
+837 
-848 EEPTRVPVEEPT
+848 
-860 HAPGPTP
+860 
-867 DERPGHVPGA
+867 
-877 SPGQAPGSAPHHTP
+877 PGSAPHHAPEHTP
-891 HHTPEHPP
+891 RHTPEHVPGQ
-899 VRTPGPTPG
+899 TP
-908 PTSGPTPGP
+908 
-917 MSARASDVVP
+917 ARASDFAP
-927 VGEPSDAS
+927 ADEPAGTGEGPS
-935 ESPGHAAGT
+935 HAAGT

-967 LRAYAFRLT
+967 LRAYAYRLT
-976 RTHDSEADRQAAL
+976 RTHDSEAERQAAL
-989 VRLFDHYLGTAAA
+989 ARLFDHYLGTAAA

-1015 PAVAPSDH
+1015 PAVEPSVH
-1023 APPVA
+1023 VSPAVGEA
-1028 GDANAARAWLDAER
+1028 AAARAWLDAER

-1047 VCAVAADRGSPG
+1047 VCAVAADRGSPR

-1083 HRHALRAAETI
+1083 HRHALRAAETL

-1111 WRLADAGSAED
+1111 WRLADAGTAED
-1122 HLVRALELHHRT
+1122 HLVRALELHLRT
-1134 GDLAGRARTL
+1134 GDRAGRARTL

-1191 LRLGEYGQAADHQR
+1191 LRLGEYEQAADHQR

-1235 RSEAAAECQEQALT
+1235 RSEAAAECQEQALA

-1277 EAAVTCQRQALELF
+1277 EAAVTCQRRALELF
-1291 REHGEGY
+1291 RENGEGY
-1298 GEASALNGLAEALY
+1298 GEASALNGLAEALH
-1312 GSGRHDE
+1312 GGGRHDE

-1325 TAVTVAAVTGEHDQ
+1325 TAATVASVTGEHDQ

-1356 WVAAAASST
+1356 WAAATASST

>member
-39 QLPFFGIADALWGE
+39 QLPFFGLADALWGE

-66 IKHLRHLLEPDR
+66 IKHLRHLLEPNR

-91 DGYALRVPHGAIDL
+91 DGYALRVPYDAIDL
-105 LRFRALVAGAVTVRR
+105 LRFRDLVAGAVTVRR

-131 ALLTEALGL
+131 ALLTDALGL

-156 MVVALAEEHR
+156 VVVALAEERR

-183 DALPVLEEAAVAQ
+183 DALPVLEETAVAQ

-257 APGGGHDTAGAAE
+257 TPGAGHAPADGHGTAGAAE
-270 LAAQVPAH
+270 LPAQVPAH

-380 TVLGVPGDAVPLDVD
+380 SVLGVPGDAIPLDVD

-407 RRMLVVLDNALSE
+407 RRMLLVLDNALSE

-434 VVVTSRDSLT
+434 VVVTSRDSLA
-444 GLVALHGARRIAL
+444 GLVALHGARRIGL
-457 GPLPPPDAVALL
+457 GPLPPSDAVALL

-476 VDAEPGPAAALAEQ
+476 VDTEPGPAAALAEQ

-532 GGDRRAAVEAVFS
+532 GGDQRAAVEAVFS

-566 GPEADAHAVAA
+566 GPDADAHAVAA

-585 SPSLVPGGDPTRVP
+585 ALVRV
-599 GETPT
+599 
-604 RLPGEEPSRAPSP
+604 
-617 TRDERP
+617 
-623 GHLPGAS
+623 
-630 PGQAPGSAP
+630 PGQAPTRVLGEAP
-639 GEDPT
+639 TRVLGEGHT
-644 HAPGWEPTRVPGEE
+644 HAPG
-658 PAHAPGAKPTRV
+658 
-670 PGKQPTHAPG
+670 
-680 PTREER
+680 
-686 PRHLPGASPGQTPT
+686 
-700 RVPGGEPT
+700 
-708 HATGEKRDERP
+708 AT
-719 GHLPGASPGQ
+719 Q
-729 APGSAPGEDPTH
+729 A
-741 APGWEPTRVPG
+741 
-752 EEPAHA
+752 
-758 PGAKPTRVPGKQP
+758 
-771 THAPGPTREERPRH
+771 
-785 LPGASP
+785 
-791 GQTPTR
+791 
-797 VPGGEPTHATG
+797 
-808 EKRDERPGHLPGAS
+808 
-822 PGQAPGSAPR
+822 
-832 EDPTH
+832 
-837 TPGEEPTRVPV
+837 
-848 EEPTRVPVEEPT
+848 
-860 HAPGPTP
+860 
-867 DERPGHVPGA
+867 ERPGHVPGTR
-877 SPGQAPGSAPHHTP
+877 SGEVPGSAPR
-891 HHTPEHPP
+891 HTPEHASDHLPG
-899 VRTPGPTPG
+899 RTP
-908 PTSGPTPGP
+908 
-917 MSARASDVVP
+917 ARASEVVP
-927 VGEPSDAS
+927 GDEPADAG
-935 ESPGHAAGT
+935 ESPAHAAGT
-944 LALLARAHLLEPA
+944 LASLARAHLLQPA

-1015 PAVAPSDH
+1015 PAVAPSVH
-1023 APPVA
+1023 VSSTVGNAA
-1028 GDANAARAWLDAER
+1028 AARAWLDAER

-1047 VCAVAADRGSPG
+1047 VCAVAADRGSPR

-1122 HLVRALELHHRT
+1122 HLVRALELHRRT

-1191 LRLGEYGQAADHQR
+1191 LRLGEYEQAADHQR

-1249 LFRQLGHHG
+1249 LFQQLGHHG

-1263 LSGLGDIRLGQGEF
+1263 LSGLGDIRLRQGEF
-1277 EAAVTCQRQALELF
+1277 EAAVTCQRRALELF
-1291 REHGEGY
+1291 RENGEGY
-1298 GEASALNGLAEALY
+1298 GEASALNGLAEALH

-1325 TAVTVAAVTGEHDQ
+1325 TAATVAAVTGEHDQ
-1339 LARAHAGA
+1339 LARAHAGV
-1347 ERARRALGP
+1347 ERARRAMEP
-1356 WVAAAASST
+1356 WVAATASST

>member
-1 MRIQVLGPVCAW
+1 ARTVDLRPGQVLY
-13 RDGTRLDLGSPQRR
+13 
-27 AVLALLAVSRGQ
+27 
-39 QLPFFGIADALWGE
+39 LPEGIAHH
-53 RPPATASNVVQTH
+53 T
-66 IKHLRHLLEPDR
+66 
-78 PPRARSAVLPRLG
+78 
-91 DGYALRVPHGAIDL
+91 
-105 LRFRALVAGAVTVRR
+105 
-120 DGRGGGQERAA
+120 
-131 ALLTEALGL
+131 
-140 WQQPPLADLP
+140 
-150 FLSAHP
+150 
-156 MVVALAEEHR
+156 
-166 GAVAQYG
+166 
-173 EAMIAAGRSA
+173 
-183 DALPVLEEAAVAQ
+183 
-196 PLDEDAQ
+196 
-203 ARLIRA
+203 
-209 YEAVGRRDQAVAVYR
+209 
-224 RSRRRLADELGV
+224 RRLADELGV

-251 RRPRPS
+251 RRTRPS
-257 APGGGHDTAGAAE
+257 APGTGHTPAGDAADGPGTAGAAE
-270 LAAQVPAH
+270 LPAQVPAH

-355 QLYVNLRGYDPERP
+355 QLYVNLRGYDPDRP

-407 RRMLVVLDNALSE
+407 RRMLLVLDNALSE
-420 EQVRP
+420 EQIRP

-434 VVVTSRDSLT
+434 VVVTSRDSLA
-444 GLVALHGARRIAL
+444 GLVALHGARRIGL

-469 RTLVGAR
+469 RALVGTR
-476 VDAEPGPAAALAEQ
+476 VDTEPGPAAALAEQ

-577 LIGEAPGE
+577 LIGETPVEVTA
-585 SPSLVPGGDPTRVP
+585 RVP
-599 GETPT
+599 GEGPTHAAGEATTPAPSKGPT
-604 RLPGEEPSRAPSP
+604 RAPGDATTPAPGEGPTSAPGA

-623 GHLPGAS
+623 
-630 PGQAPGSAP
+630 
-639 GEDPT
+639 E
-644 HAPGWEPTRVPGEE
+644 
-658 PAHAPGAKPTRV
+658 
-670 PGKQPTHAPG
+670 
-680 PTREER
+680 
-686 PRHLPGASPGQTPT
+686 
-700 RVPGGEPT
+700 
-708 HATGEKRDERP
+708 
-719 GHLPGASPGQ
+719 
-729 APGSAPGEDPTH
+729 
-741 APGWEPTRVPG
+741 
-752 EEPAHA
+752 
-758 PGAKPTRVPGKQP
+758 
-771 THAPGPTREERPRH
+771 
-785 LPGASP
+785 
-791 GQTPTR
+791 
-797 VPGGEPTHATG
+797 
-808 EKRDERPGHLPGAS
+808 
-822 PGQAPGSAPR
+822 
-832 EDPTH
+832 
-837 TPGEEPTRVPV
+837 
-848 EEPTRVPVEEPT
+848 
-860 HAPGPTP
+860 
-867 DERPGHVPGA
+867 HVPGA
-877 SPGQAPGSAPHHTP
+877 PSGRAPGSVPRHTP
-891 HHTPEHPP
+891 EQVQGRTPAHTPEHMLDQTPAHTP
-899 VRTPGPTPG
+899 QHMPGRTLAHTPDAIPGNEPAGAGEG
-908 PTSGPTPGP
+908 P
-917 MSARASDVVP
+917 A
-927 VGEPSDAS
+927 
-935 ESPGHAAGT
+935 HAAGT
-944 LALLARAHLLEPA
+944 LALLARAHLLQPA

-976 RTHDSEADRQAAL
+976 RTHDSEAERQAAL

-1015 PAVAPSDH
+1015 PAVAATVHVSP
-1023 APPVA
+1023 AV
-1028 GDANAARAWLDAER
+1028 GDADAARAWLDAER

-1047 VCAVAADRGSPG
+1047 VCAVAADRGSPR

-1122 HLVRALELHHRT
+1122 HLVRALELHRRT
-1134 GDLAGRARTL
+1134 GDRAGRARTL

-1167 LALYRETGDQVGQAR
+1167 LVLYRETGDQVGQAR

-1235 RSEAAAECQEQALT
+1235 RSESAAECQEQALT

-1277 EAAVTCQRQALELF
+1277 VAAVACQRRALELF
-1291 REHGEGY
+1291 RENGEGY
-1298 GEASALNGLAEALY
+1298 GEASALNGLAEALH

-1325 TAVTVAAVTGEHDQ
+1325 TAATVAAVTGEHDQ

-1347 ERARRALGP
+1347 ERARRALWP
-1356 WVAAAASST
+1356 WVAATASST

>member
-1 MRIQVLGPVCAW
+1 MRIQVLGPVCVW

-39 QLPFFGIADALWGE
+39 QLPFFGLADALWGE

-78 PPRARSAVLPRLG
+78 PPRARSALLPRLG
-91 DGYALRVPHGAIDL
+91 DGYALRVPYDAIDL
-105 LRFRALVAGAVTVRR
+105 LRFRDLVAGAVTVRR
-120 DGRGGGQERAA
+120 DGRRGGQERAA
-131 ALLTEALGL
+131 ALLAEALGL

-156 MVVALAEEHR
+156 VVVALAEERR

-183 DALPVLEEAAVAQ
+183 DALPVLEETAIAQ

-251 RRPRPS
+251 RRTRPS
-257 APGGGHDTAGAAE
+257 TPGAGHAPADGDGTADAAE
-270 LAAQVPAH
+270 SPAQVPAH
-278 VPPYPPS
+278 VPPYPPK

-319 SPTAGAVS
+319 SPTAGAIS

-335 GKTALAVHWAHRTR
+335 GKTALTVHWAHRTR

-355 QLYVNLRGYDPERP
+355 QLYVNLRGYDPDRP

-380 TVLGVPGDAVPLDVD
+380 GVLGVPGDAIPLDVD

-407 RRMLVVLDNALSE
+407 RRMLLVLDNALSE

-425 LLPGSPACS
+425 LLPGSPACT
-434 VVVTSRDSLT
+434 VVVTSRDSLA
-444 GLVALHGARRIAL
+444 GLVALHGARRIGL
-457 GPLPPPDAVALL
+457 GPLPPPDALALL
-469 RTLVGAR
+469 RTLVGGR
-476 VDAEPGPAAALAEQ
+476 VDTEPGPAAALAEQ

-498 RVAAELAVAHPSSRL
+498 RVAAELAVAHPPSRL

-520 ADQQRRLDLLDA
+520 ADQQRRLDLLNA

-585 SPSLVPGGDPTRVP
+585 TT
-599 GETPT
+599 TP
-604 RLPGEEPSRAPSP
+604 
-617 TRDERP
+617 
-623 GHLPGAS
+623 
-630 PGQAPGSAP
+630 
-639 GEDPT
+639 
-644 HAPGWEPTRVPGEE
+644 VPGEE
-658 PAHAPGAKPTRV
+658 P
-670 PGKQPTHAPG
+670 
-680 PTREER
+680 
-686 PRHLPGASPGQTPT
+686 TPM
-700 RVPGGEPT
+700 
-708 HATGEKRDERP
+708 
-719 GHLPGASPGQ
+719 
-729 APGSAPGEDPTH
+729 PGE
-741 APGWEPTRVPG
+741 APSPVPSEGPIRMPGTTR
-752 EEPAHA
+752 
-758 PGAKPTRVPGKQP
+758 
-771 THAPGPTREERPRH
+771 
-785 LPGASP
+785 
-791 GQTPTR
+791 
-797 VPGGEPTHATG
+797 
-808 EKRDERPGHLPGAS
+808 
-822 PGQAPGSAPR
+822 
-832 EDPTH
+832 
-837 TPGEEPTRVPV
+837 
-848 EEPTRVPVEEPT
+848 
-860 HAPGPTP
+860 
-867 DERPGHVPGA
+867 DERPGHVPGTK
-877 SPGQAPGSAPHHTP
+877 SGQAPGSVPR
-891 HHTPEHPP
+891 HTPEHVPG
-899 VRTPGPTPG
+899 RTPAHTREHMPGRTPAHTPG
-908 PTSGPTPGP
+908 HHTSAAVPGDEHAGAGETPP
-917 MSARASDVVP
+917 
-927 VGEPSDAS
+927 
-935 ESPGHAAGT
+935 HAAGT
-944 LALLARAHLLEPA
+944 LALLARAHLLQPA

-967 LRAYAFRLT
+967 LRAYAYRLT
-976 RTHDSEADRQAAL
+976 RTHDSKAERQAAL

-1015 PAVAPSDH
+1015 PAVEPSVRV
-1023 APPVA
+1023 PPVV
-1028 GDANAARAWLDAER
+1028 GDAAAARAWLDTER

-1047 VCAVAADRGSPG
+1047 VCAVAADRGSPR

-1083 HRHALRAAETI
+1083 HRHALRAAETL

-1111 WRLADAGSAED
+1111 WRLADAGTAED

-1191 LRLGEYGQAADHQR
+1191 LRLGDYEQAADHQR

-1235 RSEAAAECQEQALT
+1235 RSEAAAECQEQALA

-1263 LSGLGDIRLGQGEF
+1263 LSGLGDIRLKQGEF
-1277 EAAVTCQRQALELF
+1277 EAAVTCQRRALELF
-1291 REHGEGY
+1291 RENGEGY
-1298 GEASALNGLAEALY
+1298 GEASALNGLAEALH

-1325 TAVTVAAVTGEHDQ
+1325 TAATVASVTGEHDQ
-1339 LARAHAGA
+1339 LARAQAGA

-1356 WVAAAASST
+1356 WAAATAAST

>member
-13 RDGTRLDLGSPQRR
+13 RDATRLDLGSPQRR

-39 QLPFFGIADALWGE
+39 QLPFFGLADALWGE
-53 RPPATASNVVQTH
+53 HPPATASNVVQTH

-78 PPRARSAVLPRLG
+78 PPRARSTLLPRLG
-91 DGYALRVPHGAIDL
+91 DGYALRVPYDAIDL

-131 ALLTEALGL
+131 ALLADALGL

-156 MVVALAEEHR
+156 VVVALAEERR

-251 RRPRPS
+251 RRTRPS
-257 APGGGHDTAGAAE
+257 APGAGHAPRDAAGGPGTASAAE
-270 LAAQVPAH
+270 LPAQVPAH
-278 VPPYPPS
+278 VPPYPTS

-355 QLYVNLRGYDPERP
+355 QLYVNLRGYDPDRP

-407 RRMLVVLDNALSE
+407 RRMLLVLDNALSE

-434 VVVTSRDSLT
+434 VVVTSRDSLA
-444 GLVALHGARRIAL
+444 GLVALHGARRIGL

-476 VDAEPGPAAALAEQ
+476 VDTEPGPAAALAEQ

-532 GGDRRAAVEAVFS
+532 GGDPRAAVEAVFS

-553 PAARTFRLLSLHP
+553 LAARTFRLLSLHP
-566 GPEADAHAVAA
+566 GPEADTHAVAA
-577 LIGEAPGE
+577 LIGETPGE
-585 SPSLVPGGDPTRVP
+585 AMTGVPGDAPTPVP
-599 GETPT
+599 SEG
-604 RLPGEEPSRAPSP
+604 
-617 TRDERP
+617 
-623 GHLPGAS
+623 
-630 PGQAPGSAP
+630 
-639 GEDPT
+639 
-644 HAPGWEPTRVPGEE
+644 
-658 PAHAPGAKPTRV
+658 PALAPGATR
-670 PGKQPTHAPG
+670 
-680 PTREER
+680 
-686 PRHLPGASPGQTPT
+686 
-700 RVPGGEPT
+700 
-708 HATGEKRDERP
+708 
-719 GHLPGASPGQ
+719 
-729 APGSAPGEDPTH
+729 
-741 APGWEPTRVPG
+741 
-752 EEPAHA
+752 
-758 PGAKPTRVPGKQP
+758 
-771 THAPGPTREERPRH
+771 
-785 LPGASP
+785 
-791 GQTPTR
+791 
-797 VPGGEPTHATG
+797 
-808 EKRDERPGHLPGAS
+808 
-822 PGQAPGSAPR
+822 
-832 EDPTH
+832 
-837 TPGEEPTRVPV
+837 
-848 EEPTRVPVEEPT
+848 
-860 HAPGPTP
+860 
-867 DERPGHVPGA
+867 DERPGHVPG
-877 SPGQAPGSAPHHTP
+877 SLSGQVAGSVPL
-891 HHTPEHPP
+891 HTPEHVQARSAAHTPEP
-899 VRTPGPTPG
+899 GRTPAHTPEHH
-908 PTSGPTPGP
+908 T
-917 MSARASDVVP
+917 
-927 VGEPSDAS
+927 SDAVPGDEPAGAG
-935 ESPGHAAGT
+935 ESPPHAAGT
-944 LALLARAHLLEPA
+944 LALLARAHLLQPA

-967 LRAYAFRLT
+967 LRAYAYRLT
-976 RTHDSEADRQAAL
+976 RTHDSEAERQAAL
-989 VRLFDHYLGTAAA
+989 GRLFDHYLSTAAA

-1015 PAVAPSDH
+1015 PAVAPCVHVSS
-1023 APPVA
+1023 VV
-1028 GDANAARAWLDAER
+1028 GDTDAARAWLDAER

-1047 VCAVAADRGSPG
+1047 VCAVAADRGSPR

-1083 HRHALRAAETI
+1083 HRHALRAAETL
-1094 GDLGGQAHA
+1094 GDLGGQANA

-1122 HLVRALELHHRT
+1122 HLVRALELHRRT
-1134 GDLAGRARTL
+1134 GDRAGRARTL

-1155 SLRDAAHDHQQA
+1155 SLRDAAQDHQQA
-1167 LALYRETGDQVGQAR
+1167 LSLYREAGDQVGQAR

-1191 LRLGEYGQAADHQR
+1191 LRLGEYEQAADHQR

-1229 ALLRLG
+1229 ALLQLG
-1235 RSEAAAECQEQALT
+1235 RSESAAECQEQALT
-1249 LFRQLGHHG
+1249 LFRQLRHHG

-1263 LSGLGDIRLGQGEF
+1263 LSGLGDIRLGQGEL
-1277 EAAVTCQRQALELF
+1277 EAAVTCQRRALELF
-1291 REHGEGY
+1291 RENGEGY
-1298 GEASALNGLAEALY
+1298 GEASALNGLAEALH

-1325 TAVTVAAVTGEHDQ
+1325 TAATVAAVTGEHDQ

-1347 ERARRALGP
+1347 ERARRALGS
-1356 WVAAAASST
+1356 WVAATASST

>member
-13 RDGTRLDLGSPQRR
+13 RDGIRLDLGSPQRR

-39 QLPFFGIADALWGE
+39 QLPFFGLADALWGE

-91 DGYALRVPHGAIDL
+91 DGYALRVPYDAIDL
-105 LRFRALVAGAVTVRR
+105 LHFRDLVAGAVTVRR

-156 MVVALAEEHR
+156 VVVALAEERR

-183 DALPVLEEAAVAQ
+183 DALPVLEETAVAQ

-251 RRPRPS
+251 RRARPS
-257 APGGGHDTAGAAE
+257 TPADGTGTGTGTGHAPVSGHGTAGAAE

-299 FAGRDP
+299 FAGRDS

-380 TVLGVPGDAVPLDVD
+380 SVLGVPGDAIPLDVD

-434 VVVTSRDSLT
+434 VVVTSRDSLA
-444 GLVALHGARRIAL
+444 GLVALHGARRIGL
-457 GPLPPPDAVALL
+457 GPLPPPDAIALL
-469 RTLVGAR
+469 RRLVGER
-476 VDAEPGPAAALAEQ
+476 VDTEPGPAAALAEQ

-532 GGDRRAAVEAVFS
+532 GGDRRAALEAVFS

-577 LIGEAPGE
+577 LTGEAPDEAPVHALGE
-585 SPSLVPGGDPTRVP
+585 APIRAP
-599 GETPT
+599 GE
-604 RLPGEEPSRAPSP
+604 APVH
-617 TRDERP
+617 
-623 GHLPGAS
+623 G
-630 PGQAPGSAP
+630 PGQA
-639 GEDPT
+639 
-644 HAPGWEPTRVPGEE
+644 PTRVPGEE
-658 PAHAPGAKPTRV
+658 PTQAPGEGPPHAPGATR
-670 PGKQPTHAPG
+670 
-680 PTREER
+680 
-686 PRHLPGASPGQTPT
+686 
-700 RVPGGEPT
+700 
-708 HATGEKRDERP
+708 
-719 GHLPGASPGQ
+719 
-729 APGSAPGEDPTH
+729 
-741 APGWEPTRVPG
+741 
-752 EEPAHA
+752 
-758 PGAKPTRVPGKQP
+758 
-771 THAPGPTREERPRH
+771 
-785 LPGASP
+785 
-791 GQTPTR
+791 
-797 VPGGEPTHATG
+797 
-808 EKRDERPGHLPGAS
+808 
-822 PGQAPGSAPR
+822 
-832 EDPTH
+832 
-837 TPGEEPTRVPV
+837 
-848 EEPTRVPVEEPT
+848 
-860 HAPGPTP
+860 
-867 DERPGHVPGA
+867 DERPGHVPGTR
-877 SPGQAPGSAPHHTP
+877 SGQVPGSVPR
-891 HHTPEHPP
+891 HTPEPLP
-899 VRTPGPTPG
+899 GLTP
-908 PTSGPTPGP
+908 
-917 MSARASDVVP
+917 AR
-927 VGEPSDAS
+927 PSDAV
-935 ESPGHAAGT
+935 PGDEPADAGEGPAHAAGT
-944 LALLARAHLLEPA
+944 LALLARAHLLQPV

-989 VRLFDHYLGTAAA
+989 VRLFDHYLSTAAA

-1015 PAVAPSDH
+1015 PAVAPSVH
-1023 APPVA
+1023 VSSVVGNAA
-1028 GDANAARAWLDAER
+1028 AARAWLDAER

-1047 VCAVAADRGSPG
+1047 VCAVAADRGSPR

-1191 LRLGEYGQAADHQR
+1191 LRLGEYEQAADHQR

-1235 RSEAAAECQEQALT
+1235 SSEAAAECQEQALA

-1277 EAAVTCQRQALELF
+1277 EAAVTCQRRALELF
-1291 REHGEGY
+1291 RENGEGY
-1298 GEASALNGLAEALY
+1298 GEASALNGLAEALH

-1325 TAVTVAAVTGEHDQ
+1325 TAATVAAVTGEHDQ
-1339 LARAHAGA
+1339 LARAHAGV

-1356 WVAAAASST
+1356 WVAATASST

>member
-39 QLPFFGIADALWGE
+39 QLPFFGLADALWGE
-53 RPPATASNVVQTH
+53 RPPATAPNVVQTH

-78 PPRARSAVLPRLG
+78 PPRARSALLPRLG
-91 DGYALRVPHGAIDL
+91 DGYALRVPYDAIDL
-105 LRFRALVAGAVTVRR
+105 LRFRDLVAGAVTVRR
-120 DGRGGGQERAA
+120 DGRGGGQERAG
-131 ALLTEALGL
+131 ALLTDALGL

-156 MVVALAEEHR
+156 VVVALEEERR

-183 DALPVLEEAAVAQ
+183 DALRVLEETAVAQ

-203 ARLIRA
+203 ARLVRA

-251 RRPRPS
+251 RRTRPS
-257 APGGGHDTAGAAE
+257 APATGHAPARDAADGPGTASTAE
-270 LAAQVPAH
+270 LPAQVPAH
-278 VPPYPPS
+278 VPPYLPS
-285 AHRLPAQLPADVPD
+285 PHRLPAQLPADVPD

-335 GKTALAVHWAHRTR
+335 GKTALTVHWAHRTR

-355 QLYVNLRGYDPERP
+355 QLYVNLRGYDPDRP

-380 TVLGVPGDAVPLDVD
+380 TVLGVPGDAIPLDVD

-407 RRMLVVLDNALSE
+407 RRMLLVLDNALSE

-425 LLPGSPACS
+425 LLPGSPACT
-434 VVVTSRDSLT
+434 VVVTSRDSLA
-444 GLVALHGARRIAL
+444 GLVALHGARRIGL
-457 GPLPPPDAVALL
+457 GPLPVPDALALL

-476 VDAEPGPAAALAEQ
+476 VDTEPGPAAALAEQ

-585 SPSLVPGGDPTRVP
+585 APPRTPSEARTC
-599 GETPT
+599 TQ
-604 RLPGEEPSRAPSP
+604 GEEPTPVPGASQ
-617 TRDERP
+617 DERP
-623 GHLPGAS
+623 GHEPSAS
-630 PGQAPGSAP
+630 Q
-639 GEDPT
+639 D
-644 HAPGWEPTRVPGEE
+644 
-658 PAHAPGAKPTRV
+658 
-670 PGKQPTHAPG
+670 Q
-680 PTREER
+680 R
-686 PRHLPGASPGQTPT
+686 PRHAPSPSSGQ
-700 RVPGGEPT
+700 V
-708 HATGEKRDERP
+708 
-719 GHLPGASPGQ
+719 
-729 APGSAPGEDPTH
+729 
-741 APGWEPTRVPG
+741 
-752 EEPAHA
+752 
-758 PGAKPTRVPGKQP
+758 
-771 THAPGPTREERPRH
+771 
-785 LPGASP
+785 
-791 GQTPTR
+791 
-797 VPGGEPTHATG
+797 
-808 EKRDERPGHLPGAS
+808 
-822 PGQAPGSAPR
+822 
-832 EDPTH
+832 
-837 TPGEEPTRVPV
+837 
-848 EEPTRVPVEEPT
+848 
-860 HAPGPTP
+860 
-867 DERPGHVPGA
+867 
-877 SPGQAPGSAPHHTP
+877 PGSAPHHAPEHTP
-891 HHTPEHPP
+891 RRTPEHL
-899 VRTPGPTPG
+899 PGLT
-908 PTSGPTPGP
+908 
-917 MSARASDVVP
+917 SARASDLVP
-927 VGEPSDAS
+927 GDGTADVGKGPA
-935 ESPGHAAGT
+935 HAAGT

-967 LRAYAFRLT
+967 LRAYAYRLT
-976 RTHDSEADRQAAL
+976 RTHDSEAERQAAL

-1015 PAVAPSDH
+1015 PAVEPSVH
-1023 APPVA
+1023 VSPAVGEA
-1028 GDANAARAWLDAER
+1028 AAARTWLDAER

-1047 VCAVAADRGSPG
+1047 VCAVAADRGSPR

-1083 HRHALRAAETI
+1083 HRHALRAAETL

-1111 WRLADAGSAED
+1111 WRLADAATAEA
-1122 HLVRALELHHRT
+1122 HLVRALELHLRT
-1134 GDLAGRARTL
+1134 GDRAGRARTL

-1167 LALYRETGDQVGQAR
+1167 LALYREAGDQVGQAR

-1191 LRLGEYGQAADHQR
+1191 LRLGEYEQAADHQQ

-1235 RSEAAAECQEQALT
+1235 RSEAAAECQEQALA

-1277 EAAVTCQRQALELF
+1277 EAAVTCQRRALELF
-1291 REHGEGY
+1291 RENGEGY
-1298 GEASALNGLAEALY
+1298 GEASALNGLAEALHAD
-1312 GSGRHDE
+1312 GRHDE

-1325 TAVTVAAVTGEHDQ
+1325 TAATVASVTGEHDQ

-1356 WVAAAASST
+1356 WVPATASST